1 MRLLPA
7 ILLPLFLA
15 SSPLQQANTLYR
27 EGRFAE
33 ALERYRRLEAT
44 CTTEPEKSACKVNLA
59 NTLFM
64 LGSYRQASDYYLSV
78 IVNPATPDSIRGT
91 AHYQL
96 AHIYAASADLASS
109 AKQRTSME
117 KQALE
122 EFRNA
127 LRLDPEDRQT
137 RENIEIMERRLK
149 RETDV
154 QAAPAER
161 QQAITTKRAAAAT
174 LQQLSPT
181 ATGNTP
187 TNAPAGTKKSQ
198 KAW

>member
-27 EGRFAE
+27 EGRFAV

-44 CTTEPEKSACKVNLA
+44 YTTEPEKSACKVNLA

-64 LGSYRQASDYYLSV
+64 LGSYKQASDYYLSV

-109 AKQRTSME
+109 AKQRSSME

-154 QAAPAER
+154 PAAPAER

-181 ATGNTP
+181 ATGNSP
-187 TNAPAGTKKSQ
+187 TSTPAGTKKSQ